1 MMSRSELA
9 LVVSTLIWGISFV
22 VVKDALDQS
31 STLLFLA
38 LRFSVA
44 AVAMALVLAP
54 RLAQYRYRWPH
65 IRWCVLGGVLLMGG
79 MALQTAGLRL
89 TTISKSAFLTGLYIV
104 VVPLLSSLVNRVG
117 QRVGPRKQEWVG
129 IAFATFGMALMTLNK
144 DQWQAP
150 SLGDALTIACAV
162 VFAVQ
167 IMVLGQAARTGDAQL
182 STLLQISICALCL
195 AGSCWLADAT
205 AWEPARIVWSS
216 RVIFAILMTGVF
228 ATAVAIGLQSWAQ
241 QSVPA
246 TRAALL
252 FALEPVFACLFAW
265 VWAGEKITPRVGAGA
280 ALILAGILV
289 VEMKPISFLEHP
301 WKRARS

>member
-1 MMSRSELA
+1 MMSRGELA
-9 LVVSTLIWGISFV
+9 LVVSTLIWGVSFI
-22 VVKDALDQS
+22 VVKDVLDQV

-38 LRFSVA
+38 LRFSVG
-44 AVAMALVLAP
+44 AVVLALVLAP
-54 RLAQYRYRWPH
+54 KISQYRYNWRH
-65 IRWCVLGGVLLMGG
+65 VRWCVLGGVLLAAG

-104 VVPLLSSLVNRVG
+104 LVPLLSSLVNRVG
-117 QRVGPRKQEWVG
+117 PRPQEWVG
-129 IAFATFGMALMTLNK
+129 IAFATLGMALMTLNK

-167 IMVLGQAARTGDAQL
+167 IMVLGQAARSGDSQL
-182 STLLQISICALCL
+182 STLLQISVCALFL
-195 AGSCWLADAT
+195 AGSCWIIERPT
-205 AWEPARIVWSS
+205 IVWSS
-216 RVIFAILMTGVF
+216 RVIFAILLTGVF
-228 ATAVAIGLQSWAQ
+228 ATAIAIGLQSWAQ

-265 VWAGEKITPRVGAGA
+265 AWAGEKITPRAGAGA
-280 ALILAGILV
+280 GLILAGILI
-289 VEMKPISFLEHP
+289 VEMKPARLLEHP